1 MAARLESQL
10 TVRAISPLLSGL
22 RVLGHDPTPLLAA
35 AQIDSALLKDPD
47 ARVPAT
53 AVREFWT
60 RALETTGDEN
70 LGFHLAQHADI
81 GSFDVLFYLLATS
94 PTLGSAYARMS
105 RSQRLIHDSNVV
117 ELTTAG
123 AQAVLRHRRPTGLP
137 IARHSAEFVI
147 TTWVRAGRIATN
159 TQWCPI
165 EIRFAHS
172 SPVHAKEYS
181 GYFKSPVRFS
191 TGENAVVFPLS
202 LLETPCA
209 ASDPVLL
216 GVLDRYVADR
226 LARTPSVRNSS
237 VDRVRS
243 AILDELRAGEPTAT
257 GVAKR
262 VKVSVRTLNRILSDE
277 GTTYR
282 ELIDQVRRELAT
294 QYLRDRRVSIGETA
308 FLLGFSELSAFYRAF
323 HRWTGHTPAEF
334 RQTLQ

>member
-1 MAARLESQL
+1 M
-10 TVRAISPLLSGL
+10 
-22 RVLGHDPTPLLAA
+22 LGHDPTPHLAA

-53 AVREFWT
+53 AVLEFWT

-70 LGFHLAQHADI
+70 LGFHLAQHAEI

-105 RSQRLIHDSNVV
+105 RSQRLIHDSNIV
-117 ELTTAG
+117 ELTTEG
-123 AQAVLRHRRPTGLP
+123 TRAVLRHRRPTGLP

-147 TTWVRAGRIATN
+147 TTWVRAGRIVTN
-159 TQWCPI
+159 THWSPV
-165 EIRFAHS
+165 EVRFAHS
-172 SPVHAKEYS
+172 RPFHFKEYS

-191 TGENAVVFPLS
+191 TGENAVVFSLS

-226 LARTPSVRNSS
+226 VSHSPSAPNSS

-243 AILDELRAGEPTAT
+243 AILDELRSAAATAT
-257 GVAKR
+257 GVAKKL
-262 VKVSVRTLNRILSDE
+262 KVSARTLNRILSDE

-282 ELIDQVRRELAT
+282 GLIDQVRRELAT
-294 QYLRDRRVSIGETA
+294 EYLRDRRISIGETA
-308 FLLGFSELSAFYRAF
+308 FQLGFSELSAFYRAF

-334 RQTLQ
+334 RHTLQ